1 MSSFQFTA
9 AHALCQY
16 SGEACSCQTLYE
28 RQLVNTLN
36 TAANWSTEAEVFQD
50 GAERVL
56 GVFSRLQKPTF
67 YYRTI
72 YGKRYGF
79 SLQQLIQMKRM
90 DFRVS
95 PLPRPMALRRLHKKT
110 RGHNTKARRLLDGQ
124 VYLSKKREIRRANY
138 DLTKE
143 ERKATRLRRKAEQ
156 AESDRLRLQKIKEE
170 EESESALRKRLR
182 YSPYYK

>member
-1 MSSFQFTA
+1 MSQFQFTA

-67 YYRTI
+67 YYHTI

-110 RGHNTKARRLLDGQ
+110 RGHNTKAKRILEWKVYDIKRRELWWENYHATKDARRLA
-124 VYLSKKREIRRANY
+124 KKIK
-138 DLTKE
+138 KE
-143 ERKATRLRRKAEQ
+143 EMS
-156 AESDRLRLQKIKEE
+156 ESSRLRLLH
-170 EESESALRKRLR
+170 SL
-182 YSPYYK
+182 P

>member
-28 RQLVNTLN
+28 HQLVNTLN

-95 PLPRPMALRRLHKKT
+95 PLPRPTALHRLHKKT
-110 RGHNTKARRLLDGQ
+110 RGHNTKARRILDGR
-124 VYLSKKREIRRANY
+124 VYLIRQREIRKAKN

-143 ERKATRLRRKAEQ
+143 ERKATRLIRKAEQ

-170 EESESALRKRLR
+170 EESETALRKRLR